1 MIADY
6 WANGGRSN
14 PLSPQERK
22 WRFAFCF
29 ARRAPL
35 GLTFSPNKPEMILE
49 AFRA

>member
-22 WRFAFCF
+22 SGA
-29 ARRAPL
+29 
-35 GLTFSPNKPEMILE
+35 SPCALQGE
-49 AFRA
+49 RH